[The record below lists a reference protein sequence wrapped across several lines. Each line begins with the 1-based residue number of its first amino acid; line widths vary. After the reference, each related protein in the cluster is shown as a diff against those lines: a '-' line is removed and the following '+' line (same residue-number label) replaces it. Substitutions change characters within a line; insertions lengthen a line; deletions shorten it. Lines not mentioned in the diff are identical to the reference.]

1 MMWEIAILIIAVAF
15 VVLVA
20 FTIPALLQIRDS
32 AKEFEFTLRETRETI
47 KRIREI
53 SEKAEDGIEKG
64 RQAVM
69 KLDKTLTAIDQTI
82 GGSTLKVMT
91 KPLSALLEF
100 APVILSASKIYKK
113 YLKRR

>member
-1 MMWEIAILIIAVAF
+1 MWEIAILIIAIAF
-15 VVLVA
+15 VVLVV

-32 AKEFEFTLRETRETI
+32 AKEFEFTLRETRETL

-53 SEKAEDGIEKG
+53 SEKAEEGIEKSKS
-64 RQAVM
+64 AIV

-82 GGSTLKVMT
+82 GGSTLKAMA
-91 KPLSALLEF
+91 KPLSALFEF